1 MAFTN
6 AELTTAIQD
15 YCQNSEATFVTHIP
29 DFIRSTED
37 RVFGAVQMASSWKSS
52 NHVTTNGKATYN
64 AAVGSIDISSVRLN
78 ETASSSGAADKGPT
92 RYLIRKDYDF
102 LLEAYPGTTSASTN
116 SVPKYYAVS
125 SASASIDAGEAEVS
139 IRLGPIPDAVYA
151 FTVDYYGKAIADS
164 LTGGAAGGTWLSN
177 AFPQVLLDGCL
188 AEAYVFMKGEPA
200 LIQGYESK
208 FRDGLMTIKNLGEG
222 RENDDAY
229 TDGTKRVPTQ

>member
-37 RVFGAVQMASSWKSS
+37 RVFGAVQMASSWKSA
-52 NHVTTNGKATYN
+52 NGVTVDGTAEYDV
-64 AAVGSIDISSVRLN
+64 AVGSIDISSVRLN

-102 LLEAYPGTTSASTN
+102 LLEAYPGTTSASTEG
-116 SVPKYYAVS
+116 VPKYYAVS
-125 SASASIDAGEAEVS
+125 SASTSSEDVRLS
-139 IRLGPIPDAVYA
+139 IRLGPIPGAVYA

-164 LTGGAAGGTWLSN
+164 LTGGAAAGTWLSN